1 MRADTGA
8 TTRDAITGQDIQCS
22 PADPGN
28 LTCTLRNIPRG
39 QTVTLLAAEAGTGV
53 EFGVTPFLL
62 RENFDPRSI
71 RSQFL
76 DFNGP
81 CTTPERGVCVFT
93 AEADQTITAR
103 YAAVKLTTI
112 KFIGAVNWAVSI
124 SALPVLGVG
133 PFRQKDFQS
142 VVIQNGITPGLFCEL
157 DPLVAVNCYNI
168 MSANNSIIK
177 FEALPPR
184 GPAPLGSS
192 GPLEFIG
199 FDNACNSNT
208 ACTVVS
214 EVDETITMKW
224 EYYKC
229 DTSTINPGFNLGP
242 TLSGPAHAGP
252 PPFLEVCT
260 LTRP

>member
-39 QTVTLLAAEAGTGV
+39 QTVTLLAAEAGADV
-53 EFGVTPFLL
+53 SFGSTPFLG
-62 RENFDPRSI
+62 RENFDPRGI

-76 DFNGP
+76 DFSGP
-81 CTTPERGVCVFT
+81 CATPERGVCVFT
-93 AEADQTITAR
+93 AAADQTITAR
-103 YAAVKLTTI
+103 YAAVKLANL
-112 KFIGAVNWAVSI
+112 KFIGNVNWRVTI
-124 SALPVLGVG
+124 TALPVLGVG
-133 PFRQKDFQS
+133 PFRQKDMQS
-142 VVIQNGITPGLFCEL
+142 VIAPDATPGLANCIT
-157 DPLVAVNCYNI
+157 DPQVAVNCYNI
-168 MSANNSIIK
+168 MSANNSIIT
-177 FEALPPR
+177 FEALLPV
-184 GPAPLGSS
+184 GPTPLGSS

-208 ACTVVS
+208 SCTVVS
-214 EVDETITMKW
+214 EVDENITMKW

-229 DTSTINPGFNLGP
+229 ATSTINPGFNLGP

-252 PPFLEVCT
+252 PPFAEVCT